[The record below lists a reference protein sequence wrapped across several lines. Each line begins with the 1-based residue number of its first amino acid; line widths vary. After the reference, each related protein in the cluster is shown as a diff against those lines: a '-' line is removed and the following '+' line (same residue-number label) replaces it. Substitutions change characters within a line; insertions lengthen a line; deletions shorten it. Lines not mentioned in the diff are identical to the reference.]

1 MSKNFMDKYALIVLS
16 SIYHSYVHTVLYILN
31 TFNKIIHNI
40 RDMSKSFMDTKYA
53 LSKNENAKKMNG
65 KKLSQLQFHLP
76 RFLLK
81 YGFLKKSIL

>member
-53 LSKNENAKKMNG
+53 LSKNENAKENEWQKTEPVAIPLT
-65 KKLSQLQFHLP
+65 KVLTKVWIS
-76 RFLLK
+76 
-81 YGFLKKSIL
+81 